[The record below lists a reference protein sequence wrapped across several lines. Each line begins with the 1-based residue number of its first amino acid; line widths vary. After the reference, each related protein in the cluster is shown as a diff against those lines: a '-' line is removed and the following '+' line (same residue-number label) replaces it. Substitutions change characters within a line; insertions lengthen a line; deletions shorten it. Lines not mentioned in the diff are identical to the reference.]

1 MEVALTDFENAAF
14 TVFVVLVTR
23 VVLAF
28 DLALYIPLSKV
39 DENMSRAHLPNA
51 AAKSKFHFRKFVA
64 PICDPSSPRAV
75 KGFFPKDGCGG
86 CSSNGGGGSDIASSS
101 SLSSSNG
108 LSTTTSTVTD
118 DSPPPP
124 PNSSTSKTSSDN
136 GTSQEVPVGATK
148 AKVSQQVY
156 HKIVNGLL

>member
-86 CSSNGGGGSDIASSS
+86 CSSGGGGGSDIASS

>member
-86 CSSNGGGGSDIASSS
+86 CSSGGGGGSDIASS

-124 PNSSTSKTSSDN
+124 PNSSASKISSDN